1 MEILKENTLQNLFDY
16 DLEKEHIFNETDII
30 NLQIVQLK
38 LKESDKQKKL
48 YLATLRDKTKKYNGF
63 ILKSQDE
70 MINEGNIINLK
81 TVVPKNIS
89 KGKGR
94 IFVCKEFTVL
104 GYYPSDSF
112 PEATLIIDE
121 ISSINSNSQKNNN
134 NFNNNFQNKNHDFD
148 NRKEDMSIY
157 TSLKHLTTFSRD
169 FIILVRVIKKS
180 EIKHFK
186 SPNQGKLFYFIV
198 LDNDGSE
205 MQCTCFNKAVD
216 KFFNEIS
223 EGKVYE
229 IKGGYVKINDKK
241 FTTIKNDYKIVI
253 DENSFISEKTDDGSI
268 KENNL
273 KIINISEIDKIPL
286 YSIIDLCA
294 IVLEVGEKVIKHTRN
309 GDQYM
314 KKIIIGDTS
323 KYKIEFSLW
332 RIHASIEVKVSDTI
346 LIKNAKVGEFNGRNL
361 STFDETSITI
371 NPNNSIKE
379 VKELNEFI
387 QNFKGEF
394 NELENKSNDKNS
406 NGNFNN
412 NDVFDRVYIKDV
424 LDSLD
429 DITDVNTTSRIT
441 ATVTQIMH
449 NEKNFYQG
457 CSDRNCKRKLQ
468 FDSENKIYTCP
479 NCKKTYKEPTYYYT
493 LSIRVKDASCEHW
506 IDIFGKTAES
516 IMKISG
522 EEYKDFLNEGNKQK
536 LKEISDSI
544 EFKTFHFWVKPKLQ
558 MYSNISKKKL
568 YAYKIEPIDEKN
580 ESKKLIKYIKNVIN
594 V

>member
-121 ISSINSNSQKNNN
+121 ISSINSNQKNNINN
-134 NFNNNFQNKNHDFD
+134 NFNHQNKHHDFD

-253 DENSFISEKTDDGSI
+253 DENSF
-268 KENNL
+268 
-273 KIINISEIDKIPL
+273 
-286 YSIIDLCA
+286 
-294 IVLEVGEKVIKHTRN
+294 
-309 GDQYM
+309 
-314 KKIIIGDTS
+314 
-323 KYKIEFSLW
+323 
-332 RIHASIEVKVSDTI
+332 
-346 LIKNAKVGEFNGRNL
+346 
-361 STFDETSITI
+361 
-371 NPNNSIKE
+371 
-379 VKELNEFI
+379 
-387 QNFKGEF
+387 
-394 NELENKSNDKNS
+394 
-406 NGNFNN
+406 
-412 NDVFDRVYIKDV
+412 
-424 LDSLD
+424 
-429 DITDVNTTSRIT
+429 
-441 ATVTQIMH
+441 
-449 NEKNFYQG
+449 
-457 CSDRNCKRKLQ
+457 
-468 FDSENKIYTCP
+468 
-479 NCKKTYKEPTYYYT
+479 
-493 LSIRVKDASCEHW
+493 
-506 IDIFGKTAES
+506 
-516 IMKISG
+516 
-522 EEYKDFLNEGNKQK
+522 
-536 LKEISDSI
+536 
-544 EFKTFHFWVKPKLQ
+544 
-558 MYSNISKKKL
+558 MY
-568 YAYKIEPIDEKN
+568 
-580 ESKKLIKYIKNVIN
+580 
-594 V
+594 